1 MLKAAELFEKYGSE
15 LMNPERVF
23 KVNDQNMFEM
33 VNRQFSVMAGTGQ
46 NIPDYVRNKNVQPV
60 VNIHYDNMI
69 NVEGSVDKSF
79 SKEFTQNTDKL
90 YKNFTN
96 KLAKD
101 LQLHGVNIS
110 RRPTLPSIR

>member
-1 MLKAAELFEKYGSE
+1 
-15 LMNPERVF
+15 
-23 KVNDQNMFEM
+23 MFEL
-33 VNRQFSVMAGTGQ
+33 VNRQFSNMNANY
-46 NIPDYVRNKNVQPV
+46 NIPDYIKNNNVQPV

-79 SKEFTQNTDKL
+79 SKEFTQNTDKM